1 MKMCR
6 LNVKKAGY
14 TPVMLTALVDSNEKV
29 DLSPLIRLFKGADLD
44 LQSKKVNRPKANPKK
59 GMSAKSKANQK
70 RVC

>member
-1 MKMCR
+1 
-6 LNVKKAGY
+6 
-14 TPVMLTALVDSNEKV
+14 MLTALVDSNETV

-44 LQSKKVNRPKANPKK
+44 LQSKKVNRPNANPKK